1 MNVTND
7 LQGLQQVFSS
17 PDAAPARSGSY
28 SGAAAAEPYGN
39 AADVATLTPAGSVAA
54 QAAPDSDVRMDKVVS
69 VQQALAAGT
78 YSVPAG
84 AVADKMIDQMLGK

>member
-7 LQGLQQVFSS
+7 LQGLQQIFST
-17 PDAAPARSGSY
+17 PDVAPARNGSP
-28 SGAAAAEPYGN
+28 SSAAAAEQPEN

-54 QAAPDSDVRMDKVVS
+54 QAAPDSDVRMDKVIS